1 MPSGTEVHIGVYDFH
16 ERQHAQL
23 LQRRNDLVALLMYL
37 TERRIF
43 FSINHVFSSVTGR
56 RESEDFAWFQEYFP
70 AIETRNSHMLEAT
83 NGYAASL
90 AAQWDK
96 IAIGGSDAHALA
108 SVGTAYTE
116 VPGARD
122 KEEFFAGLQSG
133 KGVVAGESG
142 CFAKLTRDVFL
153 IGVRNDAR
161 EVLDRSDRAAGSARP
176 GHYLSELSRRAFVQP
191 SLGGG
196 GSAPARIHASVP
208 AGSPCRSARWRS
220 GYDRS
225 QSSLE
230 PDSIERSPPDAP
242 RAPLAR
248 PAVVPHSHDCG
259 HTGRRRM
266 ALVRTRP
273 DSGALR
279 WRASLRRHRGGRF
292 QRRGGDLF
300 VPRPQAHQPAQKTL
314 RN

>member
-1 MPSGTEVHIGVYDFH
+1 MKCDMHVHSYFSGACTTPFARAFSRESYSDPREVHALLKRRGMDLFTLTDHDSIEGAEKLRREPNFFLSEELTCRMPSGTEVHIGVYDFH

-56 RESEDFAWFQEYFP
+56 RESEDFVWFQEYFP

-90 AAQWDK
+90 ASNWDK

-122 KEEFFAGLQSG
+122 KDEFFAGLKAGQ
-133 KGVVAGESG
+133 GVAAGESG

-153 IGVRNDAR
+153 IGVEMMR
-161 EVLDRSDRAAGSARP
+161 EKSWTAL
-176 GHYLSELSRRAFVQP
+176 
-191 SLGGG
+191 
-196 GSAPARIHASVP
+196 I
-208 AGSPCRSARWRS
+208 
-220 GYDRS
+220 
-225 QSSLE
+225 
-230 PDSIERSPPDAP
+230 
-242 RAPLAR
+242 APLAPLVPLITYLNYRDERAFSRRWAAEILHR
-248 PAVVPHSHDCG
+248 PESRKRSRWITVPQRAVEEWV
-259 HTGRRRM
+259 
-266 ALVRTRP
+266 
-273 DSGALR
+273 
-279 WRASLRRHRGGRF
+279 
-292 QRRGGDLF
+292 
-300 VPRPQAHQPAQKTL
+300 
-314 RN
+314 